1 MDRKE
6 DGLVDKIWLARGGV
20 LAGVFEAE
28 SVGGDSS
35 SKGDDDRDCEW
46 RDDDRGCRF
55 GDRKSGA
62 PSNSDGG
69 ASTRGLPGVDF
80 DRGAIDVSGS
90 TGRPRE
96 ASTSPFAASASSF
109 NGPRSALPT
118 LENHVRRLLRGIPL
132 PTFKLAVVLK
142 ELFESLS
149 TS

>member
-1 MDRKE
+1 MTAIAN
-6 DGLVDKIWLARGGV
+6 GATMTVVVDLETEKNQVAL
-20 LAGVFEAE
+20 
-28 SVGGDSS
+28 
-35 SKGDDDRDCEW
+35 
-46 RDDDRGCRF
+46 
-55 GDRKSGA
+55 
-62 PSNSDGG
+62 SNSDGG
-69 ASTRGLPGVDF
+69 ASTRGLPEDF

-149 TS
+149 TG